1 MPTESHEFYKA
12 FGARVATA
20 RKARRITQAKLA
32 SVLGLS
38 RTSVTNIEKGRQQV
52 QVHTLARLAD
62 ILSVH
67 VSELLPSKQLLETRT
82 VTDNLR
88 SYAPETRE
96 WATRIISIYE
106 GADNNGIDAYLSS
119 KESKGT
125 TPERERNRRSGTGR
139 GDRKLRGG

>member
-1 MPTESHEFYKA
+1 MTLDIVSNTNMFAKLTDPQLYDKHLFVPTESQGFYRA
-12 FGARVATA
+12 FGAKVATA
-20 RKARRITQAKLA
+20 RKARKITQAKLA

-67 VSELLPSKQLLETRT
+67 VSDLLPGRQLLETQT

-88 SYAPETRE
+88 SY
-96 WATRIISIYE
+96 S
-106 GADNNGIDAYLSS
+106 
-119 KESKGT
+119 
-125 TPERERNRRSGTGR
+125 PERGNGQLE
-139 GDRKLRGG
+139 